1 MSPAW
6 PRRRVSGMRCA
17 KRREAHGRPPWASG
31 ATKQIARKPPSLMR
45 GSFRGSVTLFVG
57 RASAR
62 HAHQRNADCGP
73 DLRLDLGGELGVLLQ
88 IIARVVLA
96 LPDLFAVVRVPRAG
110 LLDDVVCNAELD
122 HLALA
127 RDALAVENVE
137 QRLAK
142 WRRDLVFHDLDPGLV
157 ADDFLAALDRPDAA
171 DIESHRRIELE

>member
-1 MSPAW
+1 MAGP
-6 PRRRVSGMRCA
+6 
-17 KRREAHGRPPWASG
+17 HGRAARQSRSPENPRPSCG
-31 ATKQIARKPPSLMR
+31 AHSEVP
-45 GSFRGSVTLFVG
+45 G
-57 RASAR
+57 RSRHSASAR

-96 LPDLFAVVRVPRAG
+96 LPDLLAAVRIPRAR

-137 QRLAK
+137 
-142 WRRDLVFHDLDPGLV
+142 
-157 ADDFLAALDRPDAA
+157 
-171 DIESHRRIELE
+171 